1 MTYIALIILV
11 FAAYVIGWLWWA
23 LRNEWT
29 DIEPPE

>member
-1 MTYIALIILV
+1 MTYIAIIILV
-11 FAAYVIGWLWWA
+11 FAAYVAIRLWWA